1 MSSRQSQIQED
12 TYFRILRILNTNPE
26 LSQRDL
32 AKQLG
37 MSLGGLNYCLKA
49 LIQKG
54 FVKLENFQSSKH
66 KFGYAYI
73 LTPTGMAQKMAMTA
87 RFLQRK
93 MDEYESLKTEI
104 ASLSQELSE
113 VAKENSLSSSNHPE
127 ALKSVTGMIPAAE
140 SQVK

>member
-1 MSSRQSQIQED
+1 MTSRQSQIQED
-12 TYFRILRILNTNPE
+12 TYFRILRILQANPE

-54 FVKLENFQSSKH
+54 FVKLENFQNSKH

-73 LTPTGMAQKMAMTA
+73 LTPSGIAKKMAMTA
-87 RFLQRK
+87 GFLQRK
-93 MDEYESLKTEI
+93 MDEYEKLKTE
-104 ASLSQELSE
+104 LELLNQELSSD
-113 VAKENSLSSSNHPE
+113 AKENSLSN
-127 ALKSVTGMIPAAE
+127 
-140 SQVK
+140 